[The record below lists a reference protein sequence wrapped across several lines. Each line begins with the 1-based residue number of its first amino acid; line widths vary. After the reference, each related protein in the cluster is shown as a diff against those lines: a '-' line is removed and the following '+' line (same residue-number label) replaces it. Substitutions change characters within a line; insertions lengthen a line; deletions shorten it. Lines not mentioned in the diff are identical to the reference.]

1 MITKIIA
8 TVFFILSMI
17 FLMYGTFHS
26 IRENEKELTLIY
38 SYGSTM
44 FGMLSGILLGSLLL

>member
-1 MITKIIA
+1 MITMIIA
-8 TVFFILSMI
+8 TMFFILSTI

-38 SYGSTM
+38 SYGSAM
-44 FGMLSGILLGSLLL
+44 FGMISGILLGSLLL